1 MCHEVACPE
10 QGIRRRMESHFE
22 FEVYGLILYLAFLF
36 AEKAFQIG
44 FLLPW
49 RDGMEV
55 IMYQALYRKWR
66 PSFFDDVVGQ
76 EHITSILKSEVEN
89 GKLSHA
95 YLFCGPRGTGKTT
108 CAKIIAKAANCLSP
122 ENGNPCGKCAA
133 CLAVDA
139 GTATD
144 VVEMDAASNNGV
156 DSIRELR
163 DGIVYTPAELKFRVY
178 IIDEVHMLS
187 ISAFNALLKTLE
199 EPPKH
204 VLFILATTELHKI
217 PATVLSRCQRFD
229 FHRVA
234 MDAIVSRLRTVC
246 KGEGFTA
253 DDGALELIARLSQ
266 GGMRDSLNMLE
277 YCAGDGGHI
286 TEEKAERLLGAASRT
301 LLARLTDAAA
311 YGDTASALAV
321 IEEIHLSSRD
331 IAVFWRE
338 LISFARDM
346 LIAVSTRMRNIR
358 DELLR
363 ECAEKYSLPRLLCT
377 IRIWMDA
384 EADMQR
390 NPSGARLYAE
400 MSMIR
405 ACDLSLS
412 DDTEALLAR
421 ISALEDKLATGNFK
435 LPEAAPRPASVPTE
449 EPKKDIPILDIP
461 EDMIPPEDFA
471 PEYPTDMPAEP
482 APVPTEEPV
491 KAAPKPKKEAAASK
505 TAKTA
510 APAEPEK
517 KAKAEPEGRK
527 LKGYRKWQEVVRR
540 LAPTEGL
547 FIPFLQA
554 AYAYEGT
561 DGKFYIFFEN
571 KFGIT
576 LLTDV
581 RKQTLCAA
589 VNTAG
594 SARTYIPADIIGT
607 VRDDVGGIR
616 EPIEDLLELEE
627 TDVT

>member
-1 MCHEVACPE
+1 
-10 QGIRRRMESHFE
+10 
-22 FEVYGLILYLAFLF
+22 
-36 AEKAFQIG
+36 
-44 FLLPW
+44 
-49 RDGMEV
+49 
-55 IMYQALYRKWR
+55 MYQALYRKWR

-122 ENGNPCGKCAA
+122 VNGNPCGKCEA
-133 CLAVDA
+133 CLAIDA
-139 GTATD
+139 GTTTD

-163 DGIVYTPAELKFRVY
+163 DGVVYTPAEMKFRVY

-234 MDAIVSRLRTVC
+234 TDAIVGRLRTVC
-246 KGEGFTA
+246 KGEGILA

-277 YCAGDGGHI
+277 YCAGDGERI
-286 TEEKAERLLGAASRT
+286 NEEKAERLLGAASRT

-311 YGDTASALAV
+311 YGNTASALEV

-338 LISFARDM
+338 LIAFARDM
-346 LIAVSTRMRNIR
+346 LIAVSTRMRSVK

-363 ECAEKYSLPRLLCT
+363 ACAEKYSLPRLLCT
-377 IRIWMDA
+377 LKIWMEA

-435 LPEAAPRPASVPTE
+435 LPAVPVQQQA
-449 EPKKDIPILDIP
+449 PKKDLPVLDIP
-461 EDMIPPEDFA
+461 EDMIPPEENS
-471 PEYPTDMPAEP
+471 PEYPM
-482 APVPTEEPV
+482 EEPIGY
-491 KAAPKPKKEAAASK
+491 APQELVP
-505 TAKTA
+505 AKTPTKVPSPS
-510 APAEPEK
+510 PAKTPEVKKQTEKPQTPAKPEK
-517 KAKAEPEGRK
+517 TSEHEGRK

-547 FIPFLQA
+547 FMPFLQA

-571 KFGIT
+571 KFAT
-576 LLTDV
+576 SLLTDA
-581 RKQTLCAA
+581 RKQSICAA

-594 SARTYIPADIIGT
+594 ALRQYTPADLIGT
-607 VRDDVGGIR
+607 VREDVGGIR

>member
-1 MCHEVACPE
+1 
-10 QGIRRRMESHFE
+10 
-22 FEVYGLILYLAFLF
+22 
-36 AEKAFQIG
+36 
-44 FLLPW
+44 
-49 RDGMEV
+49 
-55 IMYQALYRKWR
+55 MYQALYRKWR

-122 ENGNPCGKCAA
+122 VNGNPCGKCEA
-133 CLAVDA
+133 CLAIDA
-139 GTATD
+139 GTTTD

-163 DGIVYTPAELKFRVY
+163 DGVVYTPAEMKFRVY

-234 MDAIVSRLRTVC
+234 MDAIVGRLRTVC
-246 KGEGFTA
+246 AGEGFTA
-253 DDGALELIARLSQ
+253 EIGALELIARLSQ

-277 YCAGDGGHI
+277 YCAGDGSHI
-286 TEEKAERLLGAASRT
+286 TEEKAERLLGATSRT
-301 LLARLTDAAA
+301 LLAKLTDAAA
-311 YGDTASALAV
+311 YGNTSSALAV

-346 LIAVSTRMRNIR
+346 LIAVSTRMRNVK

-363 ECAEKYSLPRLLCT
+363 ECAEKYSLPRLLYT
-377 IRIWMDA
+377 IRLWMEA

-405 ACDLSLS
+405 ACDLALS

-435 LPEAAPRPASVPTE
+435 LPENAPVQSA
-449 EPKKDIPILDIP
+449 EPKKDVPILDIP
-461 EDMIPPEDFA
+461 EEFIPPEEFA
-471 PEYPTDMPAEP
+471 PEYPMDEPIPEPAPPEPIRTEAPVKSAPKEKRAPEKSAKPAEP
-482 APVPTEEPV
+482 
-491 KAAPKPKKEAAASK
+491 KAQ
-505 TAKTA
+505 TAKSEVT
-510 APAEPEK
+510 PEK
-517 KAKAEPEGRK
+517 KEKTEPEGRK

-561 DGKFYIFFEN
+561 DGKFYIFFES

-576 LLTDV
+576 LLTDA

-594 SARTYIPADIIGT
+594 SLRQYIPADIIGT

>member
-1 MCHEVACPE
+1 
-10 QGIRRRMESHFE
+10 
-22 FEVYGLILYLAFLF
+22 
-36 AEKAFQIG
+36 
-44 FLLPW
+44 
-49 RDGMEV
+49 
-55 IMYQALYRKWR
+55 MYQALYRKWR

-122 ENGNPCGKCAA
+122 VNGNPCGKCEA
-133 CLAVDA
+133 CLAIDA
-139 GTATD
+139 GTTTD

-163 DGIVYTPAELKFRVY
+163 DGVVYTPAEMKFRVY

-234 MDAIVSRLRTVC
+234 MDAIVGRLRTVC

-253 DDGALELIARLSQ
+253 EEGALELIARLSQ

-277 YCAGDGGHI
+277 YCAGDGGCI

-301 LLARLTDAAA
+301 LLAKLTDAAA

-321 IEEIHLSSRD
+321 IEDIHLSSRD

-346 LIAVSTRMRNIR
+346 LIAVSTRMKSVK

-363 ECAEKYSLPRLLCT
+363 TCAEKYSLPRLLCT
-377 IRIWMDA
+377 IRIWMEA
-384 EADMQR
+384 EADMQK

-412 DDTEALLAR
+412 DDVEALLAR
-421 ISALEDKLATGNFK
+421 VTALEDKLATGNFK
-435 LPEAAPRPASVPTE
+435 LPAAAPAVQE
-449 EPKKDIPILDIP
+449 APKKDLPILDIS
-461 EDMIPPEDFA
+461 EEFIPPEESA
-471 PEYPTDMPAEP
+471 PEYPMDMPVGDYDSLPTVPAEAPVKKAEP
-482 APVPTEEPV
+482 APVKNAKASAKKPMEKPAPV
-491 KAAPKPKKEAAASK
+491 KEVEKPS
-505 TAKTA
+505 
-510 APAEPEK
+510 
-517 KAKAEPEGRK
+517 AEPEGRK

-547 FIPFLQA
+547 FMPFLQA

-571 KFGIT
+571 KFATT

-581 RKQTLCAA
+581 RKQTICAA

-594 SARTYIPADIIGT
+594 CARQYIPADIIGT

-627 TDVT
+627 TEVT

>member
-1 MCHEVACPE
+1 
-10 QGIRRRMESHFE
+10 ME
-22 FEVYGLILYLAFLF
+22 G
-36 AEKAFQIG
+36 
-44 FLLPW
+44 
-49 RDGMEV
+49 

-66 PSFFDDVVGQ
+66 PAFFDDVVGQ

-122 ENGNPCGKCAA
+122 VNGNPCGKCEA
-133 CLAVDA
+133 CLAIDA
-139 GTATD
+139 GTTTD

-163 DGIVYTPAELKFRVY
+163 DGVVYTPAEMKFRVY

-234 MDAIVSRLRTVC
+234 MDAIVGRLRTVC
-246 KGEGFTA
+246 EGEGFTA
-253 DDGALELIARLSQ
+253 ETGALELIARLSQ

-277 YCAGDGGHI
+277 YCAGDGDRI
-286 TEEKAERLLGAASRT
+286 TEEKAERLLGATSRT
-301 LLARLTDAAA
+301 LLAKLTDAAA
-311 YGDTASALAV
+311 YGNTASALAV

-346 LIAVSTRMRNIR
+346 LIAVSTRMRNVK

-363 ECAEKYSLPRLLCT
+363 ECAEKYSLPRLLYT
-377 IRIWMDA
+377 IRLWMEA

-405 ACDLSLS
+405 ACDLALS

-435 LPEAAPRPASVPTE
+435 LPENASVSASAPQE
-449 EPKKDIPILDIP
+449 APKKDVPILDIP
-461 EDMIPPEDFA
+461 EEFIPPEEFA
-471 PEYPTDMPAEP
+471 PAYPMDEPIPEYVPAE
-482 APVPTEEPV
+482 
-491 KAAPKPKKEAAASK
+491 AAPTQAPAKPVQKKEAKAP
-505 TAKTA
+505 TAK
-510 APAEPEK
+510 PADSKP
-517 KAKAEPEGRK
+517 AKAEKTEPEGRK
-527 LKGYRKWQEVVRR
+527 LKGYRKWQEIVRR

-547 FIPFLQA
+547 FMPFLQA

-561 DGKFYIFFEN
+561 DGKFYIFFES

-576 LLTDV
+576 LLTDA
-581 RKQTLCAA
+581 RKQTICAA

-594 SARTYIPADIIGT
+594 ALRQYIPADIIGT

-627 TDVT
+627 TEIT

>member
-1 MCHEVACPE
+1 
-10 QGIRRRMESHFE
+10 
-22 FEVYGLILYLAFLF
+22 
-36 AEKAFQIG
+36 
-44 FLLPW
+44 
-49 RDGMEV
+49 
-55 IMYQALYRKWR
+55 MYQALYRKWR

-122 ENGNPCGKCAA
+122 ENGNPCGKCEA
-133 CLAVDA
+133 CLAIDA

-163 DGIVYTPAELKFRVY
+163 DGVVYTPAELRFRVY

-199 EPPKH
+199 EPPRH

-229 FHRVA
+229 FHRVS
-234 MDAIVSRLRTVC
+234 MDAIVGRLKTVC

-253 DDGALELIARLSQ
+253 EEGALALIARLSQ

-277 YCAGDGGHI
+277 YCAGDGGSI

-301 LLARLTDAAA
+301 LLAKLTDAAA
-311 YGDTASALAV
+311 DGNTAAALSV

-331 IAVFWRE
+331 ISVFWRE
-338 LISFARDM
+338 LLSFARDM
-346 LIAVSTRMRNIR
+346 LIAVSTRMRGVK

-363 ECAEKYSLPRLLCT
+363 RCAEKYSLPRLLYT
-377 IRIWMDA
+377 LKVWMDA
-384 EADMQR
+384 EADMQK

-400 MSMIR
+400 MAMIR

-412 DDTEALLAR
+412 DDIEALLAR
-421 ISALEDKLATGNFK
+421 VTALEDKLATGNFK
-435 LPEAAPRPASVPTE
+435 LPEAPA
-449 EPKKDIPILDIP
+449 KKELPILDIP
-461 EDMIPPEDFA
+461 AEYVPPEDA
-471 PEYPTDMPAEP
+471 AQAIPEDYNPDELIPAEMPEPKPAEEKKP
-482 APVPTEEPV
+482 APAKEQ
-491 KAAPKPKKEAAASK
+491 KASAAQEKTPEKPKAKPAS
-505 TAKTA
+505 
-510 APAEPEK
+510 EK
-517 KAKAEPEGRK
+517 SGSTESEGKK

-540 LAPTEGL
+540 LSPTEGL
-547 FIPFLQA
+547 FAPFLQA

-561 DGKFYIFFEN
+561 DGKFYIFFES
-571 KFGIT
+571 KFAIT
-576 LLTDV
+576 LLNDI
-581 RKQTLCAA
+581 RKKTLCAA

-594 SARTYIPADIIGT
+594 ASRSYIPADIIGT

-616 EPIEDLLELEE
+616 QPIEDLLELEE
-627 TDVT
+627 AEIQDSV

>member
-1 MCHEVACPE
+1 
-10 QGIRRRMESHFE
+10 
-22 FEVYGLILYLAFLF
+22 
-36 AEKAFQIG
+36 
-44 FLLPW
+44 
-49 RDGMEV
+49 
-55 IMYQALYRKWR
+55 MYQALYRKWR

-122 ENGNPCGKCAA
+122 VNGNPCGACEA
-133 CLAVDA
+133 CLAIDA
-139 GTATD
+139 GTTTD

-163 DGIVYTPAELKFRVY
+163 DGVVYTPAEMKFRVY

-234 MDAIVSRLRTVC
+234 MDAIVGRLRTVC
-246 KGEGFTA
+246 AGEGFTA
-253 DDGALELIARLSQ
+253 EEGALQLIARLSQ

-277 YCAGDGGHI
+277 YCAGDGDHI

-346 LIAVSTRMRNIR
+346 LIAVSTRMRGVK
-358 DELLR
+358 DTLLR
-363 ECAEKYSLPRLLCT
+363 ECAEKYSLPRLLYT
-377 IRIWMDA
+377 IRIWMEA
-384 EADMQR
+384 ESDMQR

-405 ACDLSLS
+405 ACDLALS

-435 LPEAAPRPASVPTE
+435 LPAAAAVKTEKRE
-449 EPKKDIPILDIP
+449 EPKKDVPILDIP
-461 EDMIPPEDFA
+461 EEFIPPEEPA
-471 PEYPTDMPAEP
+471 PEYPMDEP
-482 APVPTEEPV
+482 AFAYAPPDEAPEKPQKSVTSVKSEKTEARAPVGKAEVNTQTE
-491 KAAPKPKKEAAASK
+491 KPAAAK
-505 TAKTA
+505 TVKQETR
-510 APAEPEK
+510 EQT
-517 KAKAEPEGRK
+517 EPEGRK
-527 LKGYRKWQEVVRR
+527 LKGYRKWQEIVRR

-571 KFGIT
+571 KFALT

-581 RKQTLCAA
+581 RKKTICAA

-594 SARTYIPADIIGT
+594 ALRTYIPADIIGT